1 MAESVLPRWHEMAEF
16 GHEPSFGD
24 VRYRVGYPH
33 PDPLN
38 TVTIQEPDEGG
49 DPSRFR
55 ALRRWA
61 AGAMMGLGGCAVM
74 LDWLLWRTAFPSAP
88 TWAHWAV
95 PGGGIVMFVAGERL
109 YSHALRR
116 LALPS
121 TD

>member
-1 MAESVLPRWHEMAEF
+1 LQ
-16 GHEPSFGD
+16 SFGNLWI
-24 VRYRVGYPH
+24 RVGYLH
-33 PDPLN
+33 PDPLS
-38 TVTIQEPDEGG
+38 TMTIQEPEEGG

-55 ALRRWA
+55 ALQRWA

-74 LDWLLWRTAFPSAP
+74 LDWLLWRTTFASAP

-95 PGGGIVMFVAGERL
+95 PGSGIVMFVAGERL

-116 LALPS
+116 LAPPS